1 MMLAPPRKATVV
13 RRFFFEFRLPRD
25 RKRRATLTIAVL
37 AVTAVTASS
46 IFILALLIKNDA
58 GASPQGDGG
67 PSLLF

>member
-37 AVTAVTASS
+37 PDPSS
-46 IFILALLIKNDA
+46 
-58 GASPQGDGG
+58 
-67 PSLLF
+67 SLVRPKTVSAKFDSKATG